1 MTIDI
6 LRLIEDALIGGRNG
20 EMAYIYNN
28 PLVEQIYREWRNN
41 NLQTDNNTFKD
52 FLTECLNTKQENS
65 TTQTVTSYKPITK
78 SYSLYDSDEKYKKY
92 KELQNQIAVLKN
104 DQSNILKELAESKNK
119 ALADIST
126 YEIVYGHYGKYIEFK
141 VFVEEII
148 KIETEL
154 GN

>member
-1 MTIDI
+1 MKIDI
-6 LRLIEDALIGGRNG
+6 LRLIEDALIGGHNG

-28 PLVEQIYREWRNN
+28 PFIEQIYRDWRNN
-41 NLQTDNNTFKD
+41 KQTDNTFKD
-52 FLTECLNTKQENS
+52 FLIECLNIKQENCNS
-65 TTQTVTSYKPITK
+65 QTVASYKPITK

>member
-20 EMAYIYNN
+20 EMTYIYNN
-28 PLVEQIYREWRNN
+28 PLIEQIYRDWRKNK
-41 NLQTDNNTFKD
+41 QIDNTFKD
-52 FLTECLNTKQENS
+52 FLIECLSAKQENS
-65 TTQTVTSYKPITK
+65 TTQTVASYKPITK

-119 ALADIST
+119 TLADIST

-141 VFVEEII
+141 VLVEEII

-154 GN
+154 DN